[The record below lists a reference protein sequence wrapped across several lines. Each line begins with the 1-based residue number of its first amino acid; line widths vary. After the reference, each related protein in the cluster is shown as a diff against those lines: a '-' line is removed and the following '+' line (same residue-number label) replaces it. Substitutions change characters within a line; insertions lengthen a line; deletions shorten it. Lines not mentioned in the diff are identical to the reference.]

1 MKRRPQLASR
11 SSELACRW
19 KKSPSRRASNGWPR
33 HSRRKIA
40 RPDPADTRGDRTAHQ
55 RRGKDRSDA
64 IRRNDRAVGRAAN
77 GRRGA
82 EVRNRPKDA
91 TRLASF
97 QRPQIAFD
105 RPNLPFR
112 SRPAA
117 EIETGP
123 LPPGELILRQAAAW
137 IEHRDAMGLTFAPIP
152 QHEIGV
158 FVGRAAHATGGE
170 QARRSRRDQ
179 SIGESP

>member
-40 RPDPADTRGDRTAHQ
+40 RPDTANTRGDRTTHQ
-55 RRGKDRSDA
+55 RRSKEQSDA
-64 IRRNDRAVGRAAN
+64 IGRNDRAVGRAAN

-91 TRLASF
+91 IRLASF

-112 SRPAA
+112 SREEFRKLKLAHYCQ
-117 EIETGP
+117 ETWFFGKRP
-123 LPPGELILRQAAAW
+123 LGSKT
-137 IEHRDAMGLTFAPIP
+137 AMRWG
-152 QHEIGV
+152 
-158 FVGRAAHATGGE
+158 
-170 QARRSRRDQ
+170 
-179 SIGESP
+179 